1 MTTKRRG
8 PVKSVEFPS
17 SARMMPATQ
26 GMLRLVRDELVQKID
41 ASEERSIARDD
52 ELRADIAELRGEV
65 RALDAK
71 VDALEAKIDA
81 KVATLDAKI
90 DALEAKIDARF
101 SALEAKIDAQ
111 EHRHRA
117 ELQEIRALVTQH
129 LALNEE
135 QTAQNGIAL
144 EAVTGMIQRQNRL
157 ENTLNELRDLV
168 YEFVRSNRAR

>member
-81 KVATLDAKI
+81 
-90 DALEAKIDARF
+90 RF

-157 ENTLNELRDLV
+157 ENTLNELRDLL